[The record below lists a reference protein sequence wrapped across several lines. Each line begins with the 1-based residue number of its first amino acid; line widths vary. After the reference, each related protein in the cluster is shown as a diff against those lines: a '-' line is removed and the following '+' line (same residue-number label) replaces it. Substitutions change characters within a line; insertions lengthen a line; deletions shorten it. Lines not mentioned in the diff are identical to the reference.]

1 MSGRIDILLPDA
13 AERDYPVELT
23 ARYELLEC
31 FCDKGDSRTLLARER
46 SGDALVVVK
55 CFMKDCPLYDRSEP
69 QPLRTLDAPPMPR
82 FIAEYRGEAMR
93 CVLREY
99 VPGRTLAE
107 LAGEA
112 AFPPDGVID
121 IGMQLCDQLSALHGN
136 VPPVIHRDI
145 KPQNVVIRPDGRAA
159 LIDFGISRV
168 ASGGDGGGRA
178 TAAQSDTLVFG
189 TQGFAPPE
197 QYGFACTDAR
207 SDIFALGMLL
217 NWLQRGGVELPKCP
231 STPLDRVIARCTA
244 FDPRKRYDSAAQVK
258 RALAGCRPG
267 ARRMRHAVAAACA
280 VCAIAV
286 ATLLGIHLARGAAQS
301 VGFTQPLIEQAAR
314 LNLGLADGEPLTRD
328 RLGDVAGIYIV
339 ADRAYPDSDSFYPAI
354 NQWYADG
361 RPTWGPIE
369 DLADL
374 ALLPNL
380 RQVCVVAQNLSDI
393 SALSGLEF
401 VDKVEFKHNSIE
413 DISPLAGKDRLTSV
427 GLNDNPVR
435 DLSPLEQC
443 PRLAFLDLCG
453 VRTYDPS
460 LLERLGNFDYLDI
473 SNPTPSYNYLT
484 GKSINSL
491 SVSWTGLTDLNA
503 LSGVIGLEGLSICHT
518 AVADLSPIGV
528 HAGLTS
534 LNIAAIPA
542 KDLSPLMGLPML
554 REVVVSQDMLPLVAA
569 LGDVPFEVR
578 VE

>member
-1 MSGRIDILLPDA
+1 MNSRIDIVLPNA
-13 AERDYPVELT
+13 VEQEYPAELT

-46 SGDALVVVK
+46 AGDALVVVK
-55 CFMKDCPLYDRSEP
+55 CFLRESPLYDRSEP
-69 QPLRTLDAPPMPR
+69 QPLRALDAPPMPR

-107 LAGEA
+107 EA
-112 AFPPDGVID
+112 DRARERAID
-121 IGMQLCDQLSALHGN
+121 TGIQLCDQLAALHGN

-145 KPQNVVIRPDGRAA
+145 KPRNVVVRPDGQAV

-168 ASGGDGGGRA
+168 ASGTENDSR
-178 TAAQSDTLVFG
+178 TSAAGSDTLVFG

-197 QYGFACTDAR
+197 QYGFAQTDAR

-217 NWLQRGGVELPKCP
+217 NWLQRGDMELPKRP

-244 FDPRKRYDSAAQVK
+244 FDPRKRYASVTQVR
-258 RALAGCRPG
+258 RALTGCKPG
-267 ARRMRHAVAAACA
+267 VRRARYAVVAVVAACAVAAAA
-280 VCAIAV
+280 
-286 ATLLGIHLARGAAQS
+286 LLGMRLSRRAAQAVTFS
-301 VGFTQPLIEQAAR
+301 QPLIEQAAR

-328 RLGDVAGIYIV
+328 RLGEVEGIYIV

-354 NQWYADG
+354 NQWYADD
-361 RPTWGPIE
+361 RPTRGSIQSL
-369 DLADL
+369 DDI

-380 RQVCVVAQNLSDI
+380 RQVCVVAQDLRDI
-393 SALSGLEF
+393 SALTGLEF
-401 VDKVEFKHNSIE
+401 VDKVEFKHNNIE
-413 DISPLAGKDRLTSV
+413 DITPLAGNDRLTYV

-435 DLSPLEQC
+435 DLSPLEAC
-443 PRLAFLDLCG
+443 PGLAFLDLCG
-453 VRTYDPS
+453 VRSYDPS

-473 SNPTPSYNYLT
+473 SNPTQSYNFLS
-484 GKSINSL
+484 GKNIHSL

-503 LSGVIGLEGLSICHT
+503 LSGVIGLQGLSICHT
-518 AVADLSPIGV
+518 AVSDLSPIAV

-534 LNIAAIPA
+534 LNIASIPA
-542 KDLSPLMGLPML
+542 KDLSPLLGLPML
-554 REVVVSQDMLPLVAA
+554 KELVVSQDMLPLVEA
-569 LGDVPFEVR
+569 LGDVPFAVR

>member
-1 MSGRIDILLPDA
+1 MSSRIDILLPEA
-13 AERDYPVELT
+13 AERDYPAELA

-55 CFMKDCPLYDRSEP
+55 CFMKGSPLYDRSEP

-99 VPGRTLAE
+99 VPGQTLAE

-112 AFPPDGVID
+112 AFPPDRVID

-145 KPQNVVIRPDGRAA
+145 KPRNVVIRPDGRAA

-217 NWLQRGGVELPKCP
+217 NWLQRGGMDLPKHP

-258 RALAGCRPG
+258 RALAGCRPD
-267 ARRMRHAVAAACA
+267 ARRMRQAVAAVCA
-280 VCAIAV
+280 VCVIAA
-286 ATLLGIHLARGAAQS
+286 ATLLGVHLARRAAQS
-301 VGFTQPLIEQAAR
+301 VDFTQPLIEQAAR
-314 LNLGLADGEPLTRD
+314 ANLGLAADEPLTKA
-328 RLGDVAGIYIV
+328 RLDEVTGIYIV
-339 ADRAYPDSDSFYPAI
+339 ADRVFSDADGFYPGV

-361 RPTWGPIE
+361 RPTRGSIE
-369 DLADL
+369 NLDDLN
-374 ALLPNL
+374 LLPNV

-393 SALSGLEF
+393 SALCGREY
-401 VDKVEFKHNSIE
+401 VDKVELKHNYIE
-413 DISPLAGKDRLTSV
+413 DISPLAGNDRLTSV

-435 DLSPLEQC
+435 DLSPLEEC
-443 PRLAFLDLCG
+443 PGLAFLDLCG
-453 VRTYDPS
+453 VRTYDAS
-460 LLERLGNFDYLDI
+460 IMERLGNFDFLDI
-473 SNPTPSYNYLT
+473 SNPTESYNYLG
-484 GKSINSL
+484 GKNIHAL
-491 SVSWTGLTDLNA
+491 SVNWTGLTDLNA
-503 LSGVIGLEGLSICHT
+503 LNGVIGLENLGISHT

-578 VE
+578 ME